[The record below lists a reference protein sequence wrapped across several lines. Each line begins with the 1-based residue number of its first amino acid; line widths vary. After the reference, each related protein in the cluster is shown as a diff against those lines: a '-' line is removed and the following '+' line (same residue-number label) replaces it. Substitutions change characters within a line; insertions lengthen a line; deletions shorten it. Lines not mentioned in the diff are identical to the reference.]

1 MHLLPQSLLW
11 RTFLLIA
18 GLMVL
23 AVMAWAAIFARA
35 EREPRAR
42 ELARMVVSVVNLTRA
57 ALLTTQPDKR
67 LELLI
72 ELSDREGIRVYPA
85 EDEEKVA
92 PLPERAVFLQMV
104 AAEVRRQLGG
114 DTRISVDRDGEA
126 GFWVSFRI
134 EGDDEYWVMLPR
146 ERVERSLSQEWLGWG
161 AAVLLLA
168 LAGAYLIMFRVAR
181 PLKALAAAARD
192 IGQGRQPPQL
202 AETGP
207 GEIRRVTHAFNQMSS
222 ELARL
227 DEDRALILAG
237 ISHDLRTPLT
247 RLRLAAEMSPDDATR
262 EGISADIE
270 EIDKIIRQFLDFAR
284 NTEGEPPE
292 PTDLNS
298 VLAHIAEPLMRR
310 GARIEL
316 HLAELPALMLRPLAL
331 LRLAANLINNALRHG
346 GGTAPVEVQTRH
358 EGEYIILE
366 VMDRGPGIP
375 PEEAERLK
383 QPFTRLETARTGAAS
398 AGLGLAIVER
408 VARGHGGR
416 FDLLPR
422 EGGGLVARVT
432 LPALPA
438 TLQQA

>member
-346 GGTAPVEVQTRH
+346 GGNAPVEVQTRR

>member
-92 PLPERAVFLQMV
+92 PLPERALFLQMV
-104 AAEVRRQLGG
+104 SAEVRRQLGG

-146 ERVERSLSQEWLGWG
+146 ERVERSLSEEWLGWG

-247 RLRLAAEMSPDDATR
+247 RLRLAAEMSPDDAMR

-346 GGTAPVEVQTRH
+346 GGTAPVEVQTRR
-358 EGEYIILE
+358 EGGAIILE

-375 PEEAERLK
+375 PGEAERLK

-438 TLQQA
+438 ALQHP

>member
-438 TLQQA
+438 KLQQA

>member
-1 MHLLPQSLLW
+1 MRLLPQSLLW

-18 GLMVL
+18 GLLVV

-42 ELARMVVSVVNLTRA
+42 ELAQMVVSVVNLTRA

-72 ELSDREGIRVYPA
+72 ELSDREGIRVYPS
-85 EDEEKVA
+85 EDEEKIA
-92 PLPERAVFLQMV
+92 PLLERAVFLQMV
-104 AAEVRRQLGG
+104 AVEVRRQLGS
-114 DTRISVDRDGEA
+114 DTRMSMDRDGEA

-146 ERVERSLSQEWLGWG
+146 ERVERNLSLEWLGWG

-168 LAGAYLIMFRVAR
+168 LAGAYLVMFRVAR

-192 IGQGRQPPQL
+192 VGQGRRPPQL

-207 GEIRRVTHAFNQMSS
+207 GEIRRVTHTFNQMSS
-222 ELARL
+222 DLARL

-247 RLRLAAEMSPDDATR
+247 RLRLAAEMSADAATR
-262 EGISADIE
+262 EGISADIDE
-270 EIDKIIRQFLDFAR
+270 MDKIIGQFLDFAR
-284 NTEGEPPE
+284 DTEGESPE
-292 PTDLNS
+292 PTNINS
-298 VLAHIAEPLMRR
+298 VVLHITEPLQRR

-316 HLAELPALMLRPLAL
+316 HLAELPPLMLRPLAL
-331 LRLAANLINNALRHG
+331 LRLASNLINNALRHG
-346 GGTAPVEVQTRH
+346 GGTAPVEVQTRRE
-358 EGEYIILE
+358 EGRIILE

-398 AGLGLAIVER
+398 AGLGLAIVDR

-416 FDLLPR
+416 FDLLSR
-422 EGGGLVARVT
+422 EGGGLIARVT
-432 LPALPA
+432 LPA
-438 TLQQA
+438 